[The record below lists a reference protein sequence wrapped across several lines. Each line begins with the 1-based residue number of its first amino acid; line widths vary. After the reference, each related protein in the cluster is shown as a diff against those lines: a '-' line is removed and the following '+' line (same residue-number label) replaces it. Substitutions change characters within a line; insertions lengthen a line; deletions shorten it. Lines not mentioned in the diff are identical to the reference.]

1 MIKHVVFF
9 QFHPEHKASR
19 QDAVNQILSMKG
31 KIPGLVDLTAG
42 VDFKYSA
49 RSWDVALIATL
60 TDQTA
65 LDVYDQHPVHQPVK
79 SFLKTLYSQAASVD
93 FEEGI

>member
-9 QFHPEHKASR
+9 QFHPEHHAQR
-19 QDAVNQILSMKG
+19 QEAVNQILSMKG

-42 VDFKYSA
+42 VDFKHSS

-65 LDVYDQHPVHQPVK
+65 LEVYDQHPVHQPVK
-79 SFLKTLYSQAASVD
+79 SFLKPLYSQAASVD
-93 FEEGI
+93 FEEEI